1 MFCGLQ
7 LQDFEMVRVFDSMV
21 FEDEVSDDLTLGLSA
36 TGDLDQS
43 QTRQAMHFDGNMVL
57 KKKVTSL
64 VSLTPFLVQAS

>member
-43 QTRQAMHFDGNMVL
+43 QTCQAMHFDGNMVL